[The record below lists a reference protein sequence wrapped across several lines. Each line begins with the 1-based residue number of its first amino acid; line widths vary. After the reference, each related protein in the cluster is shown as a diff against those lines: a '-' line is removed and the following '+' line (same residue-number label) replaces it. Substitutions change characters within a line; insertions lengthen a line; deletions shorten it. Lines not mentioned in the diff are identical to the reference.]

1 LPPRRLAEL
10 PEYAELHCRSNHS
23 FLTGASHPEELA
35 ARAHAL
41 GYAAL
46 AVTDEC
52 SLGGVVRA
60 HGQARS
66 LGLHFIVGAEMKLSR
81 SADPAAPSSA
91 GPRLVLLAMSRRGY
105 GNLSQ
110 WITVARR
117 RAPKGQYQALMSDL
131 EGRVPHLPTLAGLP
145 DCLALLHTPEVLA
158 CEQPFET
165 LFAHALWQH
174 KGGQS

>member
-1 LPPRRLAEL
+1 MPSRRLTEL
-10 PEYAELHCRSNHS
+10 PEYAELHCRSNYS

-66 LGLHFIVGAEMKLSR
+66 LGLHFIVGAEMKLQR
-81 SADPAAPSSA
+81 SADAASP
-91 GPRLVLLAMSRRGY
+91 GPRLVMLAMSRRGY
-105 GNLSQ
+105 GNL
-110 WITVARR
+110 
-117 RAPKGQYQALMSDL
+117 
-131 EGRVPHLPTLAGLP
+131 
-145 DCLALLHTPEVLA
+145 
-158 CEQPFET
+158 
-165 LFAHALWQH
+165 
-174 KGGQS
+174 